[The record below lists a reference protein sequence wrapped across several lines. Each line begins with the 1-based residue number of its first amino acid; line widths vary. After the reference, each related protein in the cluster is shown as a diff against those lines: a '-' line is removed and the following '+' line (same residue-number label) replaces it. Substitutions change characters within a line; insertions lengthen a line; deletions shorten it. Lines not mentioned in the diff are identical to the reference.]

1 MNRSN
6 GGGTGARRGGG
17 RGTAAGSGPGVAEG
31 GTRKA
36 PDGTTRPLQGA
47 GGGANLLALRTHNT
61 ALVLDLLRTA
71 GAEGISRLEL
81 AERTG
86 LTPQA
91 VSKITARLREDG
103 LAAEAGRR
111 ASTGGKP
118 RTVLRLVPEAG
129 HALGVHLDRDELR
142 AVLVDLKGTVVGERR
157 TPLDLGA
164 GAEAVVAGVAREAE
178 GLVAEVLR
186 PPGGP
191 GSGTARRLPGGR
203 PSGAGH
209 QASDQS
215 GPGDDRRAAGG
226 PFPGA
231 GHLASDGCARGA
243 GHLASDGSAQDAGHR
258 ASDGSVPGAGHGS
271 TGGFVPGAGHQA
283 SDPSVPGVDR
293 RASDPSVPGTAHQ
306 SSVGSAPGVPAL
318 PPDGPLAW
326 APTLLGL
333 GVALPGPLD
342 HVRGVLH
349 RVTGFPEW
357 DGFPLRDALARR
369 LGVPV
374 VVDKDTN
381 AAALGLTVAGE
392 GGSFAYLHL
401 GTGLGAGLVIGGSV
415 HRGARTGAGEFGHQ
429 VVQLDGPPCT
439 CGARGCIEAL
449 CLGAVARGDLAEAAR
464 VLGAGA
470 ANLAGLLDIDLVLL
484 GGRTVAAAPDAF
496 VHGVGAVL
504 DARARREGGH
514 EGAVPVRIAP
524 GGTRG
529 VAEGAAQLLLAPL
542 FGRGDG

>member
-1 MNRSN
+1 M
-6 GGGTGARRGGG
+6 
-17 RGTAAGSGPGVAEG
+17 GV
-31 GTRKA
+31 
-36 PDGTTRPLQGA
+36 A
-47 GGGANLLALRTHNT
+47 GGGGVRGAVGGAQPRAPRSPNA

-142 AVLVDLKGTVVGERR
+142 AVLVDLDGTVLGERR
-157 TPLDLGA
+157 SPLDLGA
-164 GAEAVVAGVAREAE
+164 GAEAVLEGVAGAVRT
-178 GLVAEVLR
+178 LVADTLG
-186 PPGGP
+186 PPE
-191 GSGTARRLPGGR
+191 GTA
-203 PSGAGH
+203 
-209 QASDQS
+209 
-215 GPGDDRRAAGG
+215 
-226 PFPGA
+226 
-231 GHLASDGCARGA
+231 
-243 GHLASDGSAQDAGHR
+243 
-258 ASDGSVPGAGHGS
+258 
-271 TGGFVPGAGHQA
+271 
-283 SDPSVPGVDR
+283 
-293 RASDPSVPGTAHQ
+293 AH
-306 SSVGSAPGVPAL
+306 
-318 PPDGPLAW
+318 

-357 DGFPLRDALARR
+357 DGFPLRDALVRR

-381 AAALGLTVAGE
+381 AAALGLAVGGE
-392 GGSFAYLHL
+392 GPGGGGSFAYLHL
-401 GTGLGAGLVIGGSV
+401 GTGLGAGLVIGGGV

-449 CLGAVARGDLAEAAR
+449 CLGAVARGDVTEAAR

-484 GGRTVAAAPDAF
+484 GGRTVAAAPEAF
-496 VHGVGAVL
+496 VGGVGAVL
-504 DARARREGGH
+504 AARARREGGH
-514 EGAVPVRIAP
+514 GGAVPVRMAP
-524 GGTRG
+524 GGVRG

-542 FGRGDG
+542 FGRGDA